1 MEIRKTKPE
10 ELNAL
15 LDLYA
20 QARSFMAEHGNA
32 SQWGDTYPEKWLV
45 KADIESG
52 NSYVCEENGHIAA
65 TFYFSQEPDPC
76 YNRIE
81 DGQWLNGK
89 PYGVVHRITSDGRI
103 KGAASFCLAWALEQC
118 GNVRIDTHRDN
129 DVMQNLLKKN
139 GVVYCGIVYM
149 EDGSERMAYQKSR

>member
-10 ELNAL
+10 ELEAL

-20 QARSFMAEHGNA
+20 HARTFMAEHGNPR
-32 SQWGDTYPEKWLV
+32 QWGDTYPEKCLV
-45 KADIESG
+45 EADIESG

-76 YNRIE
+76 YNRID

-89 PYGVVHRITSDGRI
+89 PYGVVHRIASDGKT
-103 KGAASFCLAWALEQC
+103 KGAASFCLAWAFEQS
-118 GNVRIDTHRDN
+118 GNLKIDTHRDN
-129 DVMQNLLKKN
+129 YVMQNLLKKN
-139 GVVYCGIVYM
+139 GFRYCGMVYM
-149 EDGSERMAYQKSR
+149 KDGTERMAYQKNG